1 MAPMGTKPTTQVS
14 WGLADGKAMP
24 TQRATQRATCVTTI
38 SFGPITIPI
47 KVLTGSRR
55 VRADFKQLH
64 GKDGGRLQQGYTCA
78 TCSEPVPYADQV
90 KGFEHTKGQ
99 FLVLDPTEIKAL
111 EIPGKSIVI
120 DHFCPAGQIDSSREA
135 GDVSLII
142 PDQGA
147 ESTYQ
152 LFQKAMV
159 KDKTVGIG
167 RFTSRGKSVLVCL
180 RPAADGGIVMVPLFH
195 ADEIRD
201 FGEIETGAELKPAKE
216 AFGLIREFM
225 GTMSRDFD
233 ASEHPDLYR
242 AAVSE
247 LVAAKLKGKSP
258 RVVTVTEHRGA
269 SQPVI
274 DIVAALKDSLEEEAQ
289 KAAARSRRPA
299 GQHNSRRLP
308 DTKPTAKRKSKSNG
322 RAARA

>member
-1 MAPMGTKPTTQVS
+1 MRTEPTTQVS
-14 WGLADGKAMP
+14 WGLADGEAMP
-24 TQRATQRATCVTTI
+24 TQRATTQRATCVTTI

-55 VRADFKQLH
+55 IRADFKQLH
-64 GKDGGRLQQGYTCA
+64 GKDGGRLQQGYTCG
-78 TCSEPVPYADQV
+78 TCDEKVPYADQV
-90 KGFEHTKGQ
+90 KGYEHTKGQ

-135 GDVSLII
+135 GDVSLIV
-142 PDQGA
+142 PDRGA
-147 ESTYQ
+147 ETTYQ

-159 KDKTVGIG
+159 RDKTVGIG

-201 FGEIETGAELKPAKE
+201 FGDIETGADLKPAKE
-216 AFGLIREFM
+216 ALGLIRQFM

-242 AAVSE
+242 EAVGE
-247 LVAAKLKGKSP
+247 LVAAKLAGKSP

-274 DIVAALKDSLEEEAQ
+274 DIVAALKDSLAQEAPAPR
-289 KAAARSRRPA
+289 KPAKSAARKPA
-299 GQHNSRRLP
+299 AR
-308 DTKPTAKRKSKSNG
+308 TKGNG
-322 RAARA
+322 RAARV